1 MYQNITPPNNIL
13 NYKIC
18 TCNFWIIWLDKR
30 CDGMVD
36 IYNYYNE
43 KPLFDQNLVAC
54 NQTRNNPLMFPDEM
68 FCNENPTWSSIVIA
82 NIVFASFGIVL
93 STVLIFIC
101 FDALRDGCY
110 VIFYSRWRRK
120 KFLYTH
126 AYKLSLQIICMS
138 YVIDVR

>member
-1 MYQNITPPNNIL
+1 
-13 NYKIC
+13 
-18 TCNFWIIWLDKR
+18 
-30 CDGMVD
+30 MVD

-110 VIFYSRWRRK
+110 VIFYSRWRRMQK
-120 KFLYTH
+120 YCFWNMGFFRIYFKT
-126 AYKLSLQIICMS
+126 SLTRPTWSGNIKWSTIYVYFGYPIIGKIIYS
-138 YVIDVR
+138 DIRNSL